1 MSATAH
7 AWMEYAVSYAR
18 IIYSDEHHSF
28 KGGITAK
35 LLQGLGAG
43 YLTFNDYRYQFHND
57 EWMGVYDSYGQFGMS
72 QNLEDG
78 EFVFD
83 FVGGPGFGVDIGFT
97 YEYREPE
104 INRKGLYGTRRKD
117 QVKNFGILAGDETK
131 YKLKAGIS
139 FNDIGGMSYN
149 KSQNSRDF
157 YANNDSLN
165 LHAFDPVNSPGTFA
179 QTLQTVFFSSASNQS
194 SYFMDL
200 PTHIHLFFDYRFRK
214 GFALHTSLMLP
225 FNHGTID
232 PTKNHYLYQLA
243 ITPRWE
249 SKWFGVYM
257 PLSFN
262 EYLLYNLGISF
273 RLGPLVV
280 GTGDILGT
288 LMKREY
294 ASLDLHM
301 GLRLIIPKKAP
312 KSNRSKCPAYL

>member
-1 MSATAH
+1 
-7 AWMEYAVSYAR
+7 
-18 IIYSDEHHSF
+18 
-28 KGGITAK
+28 
-35 LLQGLGAG
+35 
-43 YLTFNDYRYQFHND
+43 
-57 EWMGVYDSYGQFGMS
+57 MGVYDSYGQFGMS

-165 LHAFDPVNSPGTFA
+165 LHAFNPVNSPGTFA

-214 GFALHTSLMLP
+214 GFALHTSLMLS

-273 RLGPLVV
+273 RLGLWLLAQEIFWV
-280 GTGDILGT
+280 
-288 LMKREY
+288 
-294 ASLDLHM
+294 
-301 GLRLIIPKKAP
+301 
-312 KSNRSKCPAYL
+312 RS